1 MPEKRPKKGLF
12 QTKDSKSHYSNAY
25 SGDLLLPE
33 HISLLF
39 SLNIGIC
46 LPKIKHYL
54 KLPKSYFRAP
64 LKIRGAQTKNSQK
77 RYFFRF
83 FGKKTKQTP

>member
-12 QTKDSKSHYSNAY
+12 QAKDSKSHYSNAY

-39 SLNIGIC
+39 PLNIGIG
-46 LPKIKHYL
+46 LPNKHAL
-54 KLPKSYFRAP
+54 LGLSAVELREKP
-64 LKIRGAQTKNSQK
+64 NH
-77 RYFFRF
+77 
-83 FGKKTKQTP
+83 

>member
-39 SLNIGIC
+39 PLNIGTG
-46 LPKIKHYL
+46 LPKNQNIIQNYL
-54 KLPKSYFRAP
+54 SPYFRGP
-64 LKIRGAQTKNSQK
+64 LKIRGAQAKNSQK
-77 RYFFRF
+77 W
-83 FGKKTKQTP
+83 